1 MCYIRWHDMQR
12 QDTQQI
18 APRIAANIK
27 AVRGEMS
34 QREFSKLLDVDP
46 SYVHRWETGKVVPNF
61 ASITLIAEATGRPPE
76 WFFADH
82 SQAVAA

>member
-1 MCYIRWHDMQR
+1 MPR

-18 APRIAANIK
+18 APRIAANIR

-34 QREFSKLLDVDP
+34 QREFSKMLDVDP

-61 ASITLIAEATGRPPE
+61 ASITLIAEATNRPPE
-76 WFFADH
+76 WFFSDH
-82 SQAVAA
+82 STVAA